1 MSHFQNTPKLNILVL
16 CTGNSCRSIMAE
28 ALINHL
34 GADQFNAFSAG
45 SKPSGRVH
53 PTSLKTLKSQGIKT
67 NGYHSKSWDEFAD
80 QKIDI
85 VITVCGNA
93 AAETCPLYVACN
105 GQQPLKAHWGVEDPD
120 GHNDAEFLRVFKI
133 LEKRVHT
140 LVYRNSDS
148 PITQQS
154 LNEIGQII

>member
-1 MSHFQNTPKLNILVL
+1 MSHFQTPQKLNILVL

-34 GADQFNAFSAG
+34 ASDRFNAFSAG

-53 PTSLKTLKSQGIKT
+53 PTSLKILKSQGIKT
-67 NGYHSKSWDEFAD
+67 AGYRSKSWDEFSD

-93 AAETCPLYVACN
+93 AAETCPLYIATN

-120 GHNDAEFLRVFKI
+120 GQDDAEFLRVFKI
-133 LEKRVHT
+133 LEKRINT
-140 LVYRNSDS
+140 LVNRQTTT
-148 PITQQS
+148 PITQQF
-154 LNEIGQII
+154 LNEIGHII